1 MGAYVAAP
9 ATFAARTVDPPTIR
23 SVASVISQSS
33 LHLGLDNGLT
43 HIASAF
49 ETKVVSIHLGHPKE
63 VCGIISP
70 NAAIV
75 SNGIFCDPRSISV
88 DKVFKE
94 VEKLFL
100 S

>member
-1 MGAYVAAP
+1 MTYPGTIVVNNA
-9 ATFAARTVDPPTIR
+9 PTIR

-49 ETKVVSIHLGHPKE
+49 ETKVVSIHLGHLKE

-100 S
+100 F